1 MRARLAIGLLAS
13 GMGSLSVSG
22 QPVVRRV
29 TNIEALQAFPGF
41 YHLRPTTIAGTLG
54 LGDDGRLRLTS
65 AAGSIPLVSS
75 GGAADG
81 DSEVRGEFWDVGRM
95 SPDDPRLAVY
105 DLRETFQFD
114 PEGPWPRPGQV
125 TAFIASAVVPT
136 TVPAVATVRA
146 LVLHPSRF
154 RDQTVT
160 VTGQFSGRNL
170 LGELPDAPANSRF
183 DFVLRSAEGAIWV
196 SHIQPRGRDFDL
208 ALDARVDTG
217 RWLQVTGVLQQGRG
231 LQWLDASTGSVQV
244 TGPPAEATRA
254 VEPVSAPAGPA
265 PEVLF
270 SAPAQE
276 EIDVGPAT
284 NIRIQFSRN
293 IDPGTFR
300 DRVRVTYGES
310 GAGTT
315 SREPVIE
322 VRTEYRAGARALE
335 ITPIEPLAAHRAVR
349 VELSEGILGTDG
361 QALAPWTLS
370 FATGN

>member
-1 MRARLAIGLLAS
+1 MRVRLALSLLAA
-13 GMGSLSVSG
+13 GLASLPVSG
-22 QPVVRRV
+22 QSVGRRV

-41 YHLRPTTIAGTLG
+41 FHLRPTTIAGTVG
-54 LGDDGRLRLTS
+54 LGDDGRLRLTT
-65 AAGSIPLVSS
+65 AAGSLPLVSS
-75 GGAADG
+75 GSAADG
-81 DSEVRGEFWDVGRM
+81 ESEVRGEFWDVGRM
-95 SPDDPRLAVY
+95 SPDDPRLAAY
-105 DLRETFQFD
+105 DLRETFRFD

-125 TAFIASAVVPT
+125 TAFVASAIVPT
-136 TVPAVATVRA
+136 IVAAVPTIRT

-154 RDQTVT
+154 QDQTVT

-170 LGELPDAPANSRF
+170 FGELPDAPANSRF

-196 SHIQPRGRDFDL
+196 SHLQPRGRDFDL

-231 LQWLDASTGSVQV
+231 LQWLDASNGSVQLA
-244 TGPPAEATRA
+244 TPPAETTRTA
-254 VEPVSAPAGPA
+254 EPESVPAGPA

-270 SAPAQE
+270 SAPAQD

-293 IDPGTFR
+293 IDPETFR
-300 DRVRVTYGES
+300 ERVRMTYVDA

-315 SREPVIE
+315 TEEPAIE
-322 VRTEYRAGARALE
+322 IRTEYRAAARALE
-335 ITPIEPLAAHRAVR
+335 ITPLEPLASYRTVH
-349 VELSEGILGTDG
+349 VELGEGILGTDG
-361 QALAPWTLS
+361 QPLVPWTLS